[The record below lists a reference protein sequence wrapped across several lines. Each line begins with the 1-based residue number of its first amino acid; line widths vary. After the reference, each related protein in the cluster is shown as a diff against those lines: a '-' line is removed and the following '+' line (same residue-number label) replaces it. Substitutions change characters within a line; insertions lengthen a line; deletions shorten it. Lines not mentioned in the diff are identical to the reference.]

1 MSNIE
6 EGGKEERGIEWKN
19 TNADNSSGRVL
30 VPPLRFRVQRSK
42 AFFAWFQAGRKRR
55 ETNEL
60 SAALFPVAPFEKTE
74 RRRFEL
80 EDRLRRQLRAFDVIG
95 ARNETIPATFNRS
108 EEEGRLLPSQLPF
121 LSRVV

>member
-6 EGGKEERGIEWKN
+6 EGERGIEWKN

-74 RRRFEL
+74 RRFEL

>member
-6 EGGKEERGIEWKN
+6 EGERGIEWKN

-60 SAALFPVAPFEKTE
+60 SAALFPVAPFEKTV
-74 RRRFEL
+74 
-80 EDRLRRQLRAFDVIG
+80 RARGSAQTAITRV
-95 ARNETIPATFNRS
+95 RCNRCEKRDDTS
-108 EEEGRLLPSQLPF
+108 N
-121 LSRVV
+121 V

>member
-6 EGGKEERGIEWKN
+6 EGGEEERGIEWKN

-74 RRRFEL
+74 RRRFE
-80 EDRLRRQLRAFDVIG
+80 DRLRRQLRAFDVIG